1 MAENLVSCRGTL
13 VLLGGLSFLQEK
25 RCTPH
30 RAAFSPVGRI
40 QHVGPGLF
48 VIGRD
53 SVTDL
58 ISVVVLSV
66 FRFSVNLL
74 FFGK

>member
-13 VLLGGLSFLQEK
+13 VLLGGLSFLQK
-25 RCTPH
+25 RCIPH

-40 QHVGPGLF
+40 QHVGRGLF

-53 SVTDL
+53 SITDL